1 MKKEKDSAV
10 KRFLENP
17 AHFCDLF
24 NGSLFGGKQVL
35 KAGSLE
41 SLPGEA
47 IVSFADK
54 DGRKVT
60 VRRYRDAVRKA
71 CGNTMYAVFAVEGQ
85 GNTHYAMPVREMLY
99 DAMSYTSQV
108 EQAAVKH
115 RENGDY
121 ENSAQFLSGFF
132 PEDRLVPVVTLCLYY
147 GTTPWDGPMELLDMM
162 DIPEEFNDMRP
173 YLSNYRLNLIQ
184 PENAEPDNFRTDWK
198 LIFSLMKMAGDGT
211 GMKEYIQENSEMFR
225 HIPPDT
231 YDMLKALLHA
241 DRWWK
246 ADADSGKGETDM
258 CKALEE
264 IEEMARLQ
272 GEKEGEQL
280 LLIKLACRKLGK
292 GKSPEEAADEL
303 EENTETIRKIY
314 QAAKEFA
321 PDYDCVQIYHRLKS
335 GNVLPDAL

>member
-60 VRRYRDAVRKA
+60 VKRYRDAVRKA
-71 CGNTMYAVFAVEGQ
+71 CGNALYAIFAVEGQ
-85 GNTHYAMPVREMLY
+85 DKAHYAMPVREMLY

-108 EQAAVKH
+108 EQAALRH

-121 ENSAQFLSGFF
+121 QNSAQFLSGFF

-162 DIPEEFNDMRP
+162 DIPEEFEDMRP

-198 LIFSLMKMAGDGT
+198 LIFSLLKMAGDGT

-264 IEEMARLQ
+264 IEEMAKQ
-272 GEKEGEQL
+272 EGEIL
-280 LLIKLACRKLGK
+280 LLIKQACRKLGK
-292 GKSPEEAADEL
+292 GKSPEEAAEEL
-303 EENTETIRKIY
+303 EESVETIRKIY
-314 QAAKEFA
+314 QAAEEFA
-321 PDYDCVQIYHRLKS
+321 PDYDNVQIYHRLKS
-335 GNVLPDAL
+335 GNDFSSAL

>member
-41 SLPGEA
+41 SLPGES

-60 VRRYRDAVRKA
+60 VKRYRDAVRKA
-71 CGNTMYAVFAVEGQ
+71 CGNALYAIFAVEGQ
-85 GNTHYAMPVREMLY
+85 DKAHYAMPVREMLY
-99 DAMSYTSQV
+99 DAMSYTNQV
-108 EQAAVKH
+108 EQAAVRH
-115 RENGDY
+115 RENRDY
-121 ENSAQFLSGFF
+121 QNSAQFLSGFF

-162 DIPEEFNDMRP
+162 DIPEEFEDMRP

-198 LIFSLMKMAGDGT
+198 LIFSLLKMAGDGT

-246 ADADSGKGETDM
+246 ADADSGKGE
-258 CKALEE
+258 
-264 IEEMARLQ
+264 I
-272 GEKEGEQL
+272 L
-280 LLIKLACRKLGK
+280 LLIKLACRKLEK
-292 GKSPEEAADEL
+292 GKSPEEAAEEL
-303 EENTETIRKIY
+303 EESVETIRKIY
-314 QAAKEFA
+314 QAAEEFA
-321 PDYDCVQIYHRLKS
+321 PDYDNVQIYHRLKR
-335 GNVLPDAL
+335 GNDFSSAL

>member
-60 VRRYRDAVRKA
+60 VKRYRDAVRKA
-71 CGNTMYAVFAVEGQ
+71 CGNALYAIFAVEGQ
-85 GNTHYAMPVREMLY
+85 DKAHYAMPVREMLY

-108 EQAAVKH
+108 EQATVRH

-121 ENSAQFLSGFF
+121 QNSAQFLSGFF

-162 DIPEEFNDMRP
+162 DIPEEFEDMRP

-198 LIFSLMKMAGDGT
+198 LIFSLLKMAGDGT
-211 GMKEYIQENSEMFR
+211 GMKEYIQENSEVFR

-246 ADADSGKGETDM
+246 ADADSGKGE
-258 CKALEE
+258 
-264 IEEMARLQ
+264 I
-272 GEKEGEQL
+272 L
-280 LLIKLACRKLGK
+280 LLIKLACRKLEK
-292 GKSPEEAADEL
+292 GKSPEEAAEEL
-303 EENTETIRKIY
+303 EESVETIRKIY
-314 QAAKEFA
+314 QAAEEFA
-321 PDYDCVQIYHRLKS
+321 PDYDNVQIYHRLKS
-335 GNVLPDAL
+335 GNDFSSAL

>member
-60 VRRYRDAVRKA
+60 VKRYRDAVRKA
-71 CGNTMYAVFAVEGQ
+71 CGNALYAIFAVEGQ
-85 GNTHYAMPVREMLY
+85 DKAHYAMPVREMLY

-108 EQAAVKH
+108 EQAAVRH
-115 RENGDY
+115 RENADY
-121 ENSAQFLSGFF
+121 QNSAQFLSGFF

-162 DIPEEFNDMRP
+162 DIPEEFEDMRP

-198 LIFSLMKMAGDGT
+198 LIFSLLKMAGDGT

-246 ADADSGKGETDM
+246 ADADSGKGE
-258 CKALEE
+258 
-264 IEEMARLQ
+264 I
-272 GEKEGEQL
+272 L
-280 LLIKLACRKLGK
+280 LLIKLACRKLEK
-292 GKSPEEAADEL
+292 GKSPEEAAEEL
-303 EENTETIRKIY
+303 EESVETIRKIY
-314 QAAKEFA
+314 QAAEEFA
-321 PDYDCVQIYHRLKS
+321 PDYDNVQIYHRLKS
-335 GNVLPDAL
+335 GNDFSSAL

>member
-60 VRRYRDAVRKA
+60 VKRYRDAVRKA
-71 CGNTMYAVFAVEGQ
+71 CGNALYAIFAVEGQ
-85 GNTHYAMPVREMLY
+85 DKAHYAMPVREMLY
-99 DAMSYTSQV
+99 DAMSYTNQV
-108 EQAAVKH
+108 EQAAVRH
-115 RENGDY
+115 RENRDY
-121 ENSAQFLSGFF
+121 QNSAQFLSGFF

-162 DIPEEFNDMRP
+162 DIPEEFEDMRP

-198 LIFSLMKMAGDGT
+198 LIFSLLKMAGDGT

-231 YDMLKALLHA
+231 FDMLKALLHA

-246 ADADSGKGETDM
+246 ADADSGKGE
-258 CKALEE
+258 
-264 IEEMARLQ
+264 I
-272 GEKEGEQL
+272 L
-280 LLIKLACRKLGK
+280 LLIKLACRKLEK
-292 GKSPEEAADEL
+292 GKSPEEAAEEL
-303 EENTETIRKIY
+303 EESVETIRKIY
-314 QAAKEFA
+314 QAAEEFA
-321 PDYDCVQIYHRLKS
+321 PDYDNVQIYHRLKR
-335 GNVLPDAL
+335 GNDFSSAL

>member
-60 VRRYRDAVRKA
+60 VKRYRDAVRKA
-71 CGNTMYAVFAVEGQ
+71 CGNALYAIFAVEGQ
-85 GNTHYAMPVREMLY
+85 DKAHYAMPVREMLY
-99 DAMSYTSQV
+99 DAMSYTNQV
-108 EQAAVKH
+108 EQAAVRH
-115 RENGDY
+115 RENRDY
-121 ENSAQFLSGFF
+121 QNSAQFLSGFF

-162 DIPEEFNDMRP
+162 DIPEEFEDMRP

-198 LIFSLMKMAGDGT
+198 LIFSLLKMAGDGT

-246 ADADSGKGETDM
+246 ADADSGKGE
-258 CKALEE
+258 
-264 IEEMARLQ
+264 I
-272 GEKEGEQL
+272 L
-280 LLIKLACRKLGK
+280 LLIKLACRKLEK
-292 GKSPEEAADEL
+292 GKSPEEAAEEL
-303 EENTETIRKIY
+303 EESVETIRKIY
-314 QAAKEFA
+314 QAAEEFA
-321 PDYDCVQIYHRLKS
+321 PDYDNVQIYHRLKS
-335 GNVLPDAL
+335 GNDFSSAL

>member
-41 SLPGEA
+41 SLPGES

-60 VRRYRDAVRKA
+60 VKRYRDAVRKA
-71 CGNTMYAVFAVEGQ
+71 CGNALYAIFAVEGQ
-85 GNTHYAMPVREMLY
+85 DKAHYAMPVREMLY

-108 EQAAVKH
+108 EQAALRH

-121 ENSAQFLSGFF
+121 QNSAQFLSGFF

-162 DIPEEFNDMRP
+162 DIPEEFEDMRP

-198 LIFSLMKMAGDGT
+198 LIFSLLKMAGDGT

-246 ADADSGKGETDM
+246 ADADSGKGE
-258 CKALEE
+258 
-264 IEEMARLQ
+264 I
-272 GEKEGEQL
+272 L
-280 LLIKLACRKLGK
+280 LLIKLACRKLEK
-292 GKSPEEAADEL
+292 GKSPEEAAEEL
-303 EENTETIRKIY
+303 EESVETIRKIY
-314 QAAKEFA
+314 QAAEEFA
-321 PDYDCVQIYHRLKS
+321 PDYDNVQIYHRLKS
-335 GNVLPDAL
+335 GNDFSSAL

>member
-60 VRRYRDAVRKA
+60 VKRYRDAVRKA
-71 CGNTMYAVFAVEGQ
+71 CGNALYAIFAVEGQ
-85 GNTHYAMPVREMLY
+85 DKAHYAMPVREMLY

-108 EQAAVKH
+108 EQAALRH

-121 ENSAQFLSGFF
+121 QNSAQFLSGFF

-162 DIPEEFNDMRP
+162 DIPEEFEDMRP

-198 LIFSLMKMAGDGT
+198 LIFSLLKMAGDGT
-211 GMKEYIQENSEMFR
+211 GMKEYIQENSEVFR

-246 ADADSGKGETDM
+246 ADADSGKGE
-258 CKALEE
+258 
-264 IEEMARLQ
+264 I
-272 GEKEGEQL
+272 L
-280 LLIKLACRKLGK
+280 LLIKLACRKLEK
-292 GKSPEEAADEL
+292 GKSPEEAAEEL
-303 EENTETIRKIY
+303 EESVETIRKIY
-314 QAAKEFA
+314 QAVEEFA
-321 PDYDCVQIYHRLKS
+321 PDYDNVQIYHRLKS
-335 GNVLPDAL
+335 GNDFSSAL

>member
-60 VRRYRDAVRKA
+60 VKRYRDAVRKA
-71 CGNTMYAVFAVEGQ
+71 CGNALYAIFAVEGQ
-85 GNTHYAMPVREMLY
+85 DKAHYAMPVREMLY
-99 DAMSYTSQV
+99 DAMSYTNQV
-108 EQAAVKH
+108 EQAAVRH
-115 RENGDY
+115 RENRDY
-121 ENSAQFLSGFF
+121 QNSAQFLSGFF
-132 PEDRLVPVVTLCLYY
+132 PEDRLVPGVTLCLFY

-162 DIPEEFNDMRP
+162 DIPEEFEDMRP

-198 LIFSLMKMAGDGT
+198 LIFSLLKMAGDGT

-246 ADADSGKGETDM
+246 ADADSGKGE
-258 CKALEE
+258 
-264 IEEMARLQ
+264 I
-272 GEKEGEQL
+272 L
-280 LLIKLACRKLGK
+280 LLIKLACRKLEK
-292 GKSPEEAADEL
+292 GKSPEEAAEEL
-303 EENTETIRKIY
+303 EESVETIRKIY
-314 QAAKEFA
+314 QAAEEFA
-321 PDYDCVQIYHRLKS
+321 PDYDNVQIYHRLKR
-335 GNVLPDAL
+335 GNDFSSAL

>member
-1 MKKEKDSAV
+1 MYTCMKKEKDSAV

-60 VRRYRDAVRKA
+60 VKRYRDAVRKA
-71 CGNTMYAVFAVEGQ
+71 CGNALYAIFAVEGQ
-85 GNTHYAMPVREMLY
+85 DKAHYAMPVREMLY
-99 DAMSYTSQV
+99 DAMSYTNQV
-108 EQAAVKH
+108 EQAAVRH
-115 RENGDY
+115 RENRDY
-121 ENSAQFLSGFF
+121 QNSAQFLSGFF

-162 DIPEEFNDMRP
+162 DIPEEFEDMRP

-184 PENAEPDNFRTDWK
+184 PENAEPANFRTDWK
-198 LIFSLMKMAGDGT
+198 LIFSLLKMAGDGT

-246 ADADSGKGETDM
+246 ADADSGKGE
-258 CKALEE
+258 
-264 IEEMARLQ
+264 I
-272 GEKEGEQL
+272 L
-280 LLIKLACRKLGK
+280 LLIKLACRKLEK
-292 GKSPEEAADEL
+292 GKSPEEAAEEL
-303 EENTETIRKIY
+303 EESVETIRKIY
-314 QAAKEFA
+314 QAAEEFA
-321 PDYDCVQIYHRLKS
+321 PDYDNVQIYHRLKR
-335 GNVLPDAL
+335 GNDFSSAL

>member
-60 VRRYRDAVRKA
+60 VKRYRDAVRKA
-71 CGNTMYAVFAVEGQ
+71 CGNALYAIFAVEGQ
-85 GNTHYAMPVREMLY
+85 DKAHYAMPVREMLY

-108 EQAAVKH
+108 EQAALRH

-121 ENSAQFLSGFF
+121 QNSAQFLSGFF
-132 PEDRLVPVVTLCLYY
+132 PEDRLVPVVTLCIYY

-162 DIPEEFNDMRP
+162 DIPEEFEDMRP

-198 LIFSLMKMAGDGT
+198 LIFSLLKMAGDGT
-211 GMKEYIQENSEMFR
+211 GMKEYIQENSEVFR

-246 ADADSGKGETDM
+246 ADADSGKGE
-258 CKALEE
+258 
-264 IEEMARLQ
+264 I
-272 GEKEGEQL
+272 L
-280 LLIKLACRKLGK
+280 LLIKLACRKLEK
-292 GKSPEEAADEL
+292 GKSPEEAAEEL
-303 EENTETIRKIY
+303 EESVETIRKIY
-314 QAAKEFA
+314 QAVEEFA
-321 PDYDCVQIYHRLKS
+321 PDYDNVQIYHRLKS
-335 GNVLPDAL
+335 GNDFSSAL

>member
-60 VRRYRDAVRKA
+60 VKRYRDAVRKA
-71 CGNTMYAVFAVEGQ
+71 CGNALYAIFAVEGQ
-85 GNTHYAMPVREMLY
+85 DKAHYAMPVREMLY
-99 DAMSYTSQV
+99 DAMSYTNQV
-108 EQAAVKH
+108 EQAAVRH
-115 RENGDY
+115 RENRDY
-121 ENSAQFLSGFF
+121 QNSAQFLSGFF

-162 DIPEEFNDMRP
+162 DIPEEFEDMRP

-198 LIFSLMKMAGDGT
+198 LIFSLLKMAGDGT

-246 ADADSGKGETDM
+246 ADADSGKGE
-258 CKALEE
+258 
-264 IEEMARLQ
+264 I
-272 GEKEGEQL
+272 L
-280 LLIKLACRKLGK
+280 LLIKLACRKLVK
-292 GKSPEEAADEL
+292 GKSPEEAAEEL
-303 EENTETIRKIY
+303 EESVETIRKIY
-314 QAAKEFA
+314 QAAEEFA
-321 PDYDCVQIYHRLKS
+321 PDYDNVQIYHRLKS
-335 GNVLPDAL
+335 GNDFSSAL

>member
-60 VRRYRDAVRKA
+60 VKRYRDAVRKA
-71 CGNTMYAVFAVEGQ
+71 CGNALYAIFAVEGQ
-85 GNTHYAMPVREMLY
+85 DKAHYAMPVREMLY
-99 DAMSYTSQV
+99 DAMSYTNQV
-108 EQAAVKH
+108 EQAAVRH
-115 RENGDY
+115 RENRDY
-121 ENSAQFLSGFF
+121 QNSAQFLSGFF
-132 PEDRLVPVVTLCLYY
+132 PEDRLVPGVTLCLYY

-162 DIPEEFNDMRP
+162 DIPEEFEDMRP

-198 LIFSLMKMAGDGT
+198 LIFSLLKMAGDGT

-246 ADADSGKGETDM
+246 ADADSGKGE
-258 CKALEE
+258 
-264 IEEMARLQ
+264 I
-272 GEKEGEQL
+272 L
-280 LLIKLACRKLGK
+280 LLIKLACRKLEK
-292 GKSPEEAADEL
+292 GKSPEEAAEEL
-303 EENTETIRKIY
+303 EESVETIRKIY
-314 QAAKEFA
+314 QAAEEFA
-321 PDYDCVQIYHRLKS
+321 PDYDNVQIYHRLKR
-335 GNVLPDAL
+335 GNDFSSAL

>member
-60 VRRYRDAVRKA
+60 VKRYRDAVRKA
-71 CGNTMYAVFAVEGQ
+71 CGNALYAIFAVEGQ
-85 GNTHYAMPVREMLY
+85 DKAHYAMPVREMLY

-108 EQAAVKH
+108 EQAALRH

-121 ENSAQFLSGFF
+121 QNSAQFLSGFF

-162 DIPEEFNDMRP
+162 DIPEEFEDMRP

-198 LIFSLMKMAGDGT
+198 LIFSLLKMAGDGT

-246 ADADSGKGETDM
+246 ADADSGKGE
-258 CKALEE
+258 
-264 IEEMARLQ
+264 I
-272 GEKEGEQL
+272 L
-280 LLIKLACRKLGK
+280 LLIKLACRKLEK
-292 GKSPEEAADEL
+292 GKSPEEAAEEL
-303 EENTETIRKIY
+303 EESVETIRKIY
-314 QAAKEFA
+314 QAAEEFA
-321 PDYDCVQIYHRLKS
+321 PDYDNVQIYHRLKS
-335 GNVLPDAL
+335 GNDFSSAL

>member
-60 VRRYRDAVRKA
+60 VKRYRDAVRKA
-71 CGNTMYAVFAVEGQ
+71 CGNALYAIFAVEGQ
-85 GNTHYAMPVREMLY
+85 DKAHYAMPVREMLY

-108 EQAAVKH
+108 EQAAVRH
-115 RENGDY
+115 RENADY
-121 ENSAQFLSGFF
+121 QNSAQFLSGFF

-162 DIPEEFNDMRP
+162 DIPEEFEDMRP

-198 LIFSLMKMAGDGT
+198 LIFSLLKMAGDGT

-246 ADADSGKGETDM
+246 ADADSGKGE
-258 CKALEE
+258 
-264 IEEMARLQ
+264 I
-272 GEKEGEQL
+272 L
-280 LLIKLACRKLGK
+280 LLIKLACRKLVK
-292 GKSPEEAADEL
+292 GKSPEEAAEEL
-303 EENTETIRKIY
+303 EESVETIRKIY
-314 QAAKEFA
+314 QAAEEFA
-321 PDYDCVQIYHRLKS
+321 PDYDNVQIYHRLKS
-335 GNVLPDAL
+335 GNDFSSAL

>member
-1 MKKEKDSAV
+1 MYTCMKKEKDSAV

-60 VRRYRDAVRKA
+60 VKRYRDAVRKA
-71 CGNTMYAVFAVEGQ
+71 CGNALYAIFAVEGQ
-85 GNTHYAMPVREMLY
+85 DKAHYAMPVREMLY
-99 DAMSYTSQV
+99 DAMSYTNQV
-108 EQAAVKH
+108 EQAAVRH
-115 RENGDY
+115 RENRDY
-121 ENSAQFLSGFF
+121 QNSAQFLSGFF

-162 DIPEEFNDMRP
+162 DIPEEFEDMRP

-198 LIFSLMKMAGDGT
+198 LIF
-211 GMKEYIQENSEMFR
+211 
-225 HIPPDT
+225 H
-231 YDMLKALLHA
+231 
-241 DRWWK
+241 
-246 ADADSGKGETDM
+246 
-258 CKALEE
+258 C
-264 IEEMARLQ
+264 
-272 GEKEGEQL
+272 
-280 LLIKLACRKLGK
+280 
-292 GKSPEEAADEL
+292 
-303 EENTETIRKIY
+303 
-314 QAAKEFA
+314 
-321 PDYDCVQIYHRLKS
+321 
-335 GNVLPDAL
+335 

>member
-60 VRRYRDAVRKA
+60 VKRYRDAVRKA
-71 CGNTMYAVFAVEGQ
+71 CGNALYAIFAVEGQ
-85 GNTHYAMPVREMLY
+85 DKAHYAMPVREMLY
-99 DAMSYTSQV
+99 DAMSYTNQV
-108 EQAAVKH
+108 EQAAVRH
-115 RENGDY
+115 RENRDY
-121 ENSAQFLSGFF
+121 QNSAQFLSGFF

-162 DIPEEFNDMRP
+162 DIPEEFEDMRP

-198 LIFSLMKMAGDGT
+198 LIFSLLKMAGDGT
-211 GMKEYIQENSEMFR
+211 GMKEYIQENSEVFR

-246 ADADSGKGETDM
+246 ADADSGKGE
-258 CKALEE
+258 
-264 IEEMARLQ
+264 I
-272 GEKEGEQL
+272 L
-280 LLIKLACRKLGK
+280 LLIKLACRKLVK
-292 GKSPEEAADEL
+292 GKSPDEAAEEL
-303 EENTETIRKIY
+303 EESVETIRKIY
-314 QAAKEFA
+314 QAAAEFA
-321 PDYDCVQIYHRLKS
+321 PDYDNVQIYHRLKS
-335 GNVLPDAL
+335 GNDFSSAL

>member
-1 MKKEKDSAV
+1 MYTCMKKEKDSAV

-60 VRRYRDAVRKA
+60 VKRYRDAVRKA
-71 CGNTMYAVFAVEGQ
+71 CGNALYAIFAVEGQ
-85 GNTHYAMPVREMLY
+85 DKAHYAMPVREMLY
-99 DAMSYTSQV
+99 DAMSYTNQV
-108 EQAAVKH
+108 EQAAVRH
-115 RENGDY
+115 RENRDY
-121 ENSAQFLSGFF
+121 QNSAQFLSGFF

-162 DIPEEFNDMRP
+162 DIPEEFEDMRP

-198 LIFSLMKMAGDGT
+198 LIFSLLKMAGDGT

-246 ADADSGKGETDM
+246 ADADSGKGE
-258 CKALEE
+258 
-264 IEEMARLQ
+264 I
-272 GEKEGEQL
+272 L
-280 LLIKLACRKLGK
+280 LLIKLACRKLEK
-292 GKSPEEAADEL
+292 GKSPEEAAEEL
-303 EENTETIRKIY
+303 EESVETIRKIY
-314 QAAKEFA
+314 QAAEEFA
-321 PDYDCVQIYHRLKS
+321 PDYDNVQIYHRLKR
-335 GNVLPDAL
+335 GNDFSSAL

>member
-60 VRRYRDAVRKA
+60 VKRYRDAVRKA
-71 CGNTMYAVFAVEGQ
+71 CGNALYAIFAVEGQ
-85 GNTHYAMPVREMLY
+85 DKAHYAMPVREMLY
-99 DAMSYTSQV
+99 DAMSYTNQV
-108 EQAAVKH
+108 EQAAVRH
-115 RENGDY
+115 RENRDY
-121 ENSAQFLSGFF
+121 QNSAQFLSGFF

-162 DIPEEFNDMRP
+162 DIPEEFEDMRP

-198 LIFSLMKMAGDGT
+198 LIFSLLKMAGDGT

-246 ADADSGKGETDM
+246 ADADSGKGE
-258 CKALEE
+258 
-264 IEEMARLQ
+264 I
-272 GEKEGEQL
+272 L
-280 LLIKLACRKLGK
+280 LLIKLACRKLEK
-292 GKSPEEAADEL
+292 GKSPEEAAEEL
-303 EENTETIRKIY
+303 EESVETIRKIY
-314 QAAKEFA
+314 QAAEEFA
-321 PDYDCVQIYHRLKS
+321 PDYDNVQIYHRLKR
-335 GNVLPDAL
+335 GNDFSSAL

>member
-1 MKKEKDSAV
+1 MIMTNLLLLG
-10 KRFLENP
+10 FLP
-17 AHFCDLF
+17 S
-24 NGSLFGGKQVL
+24 GS
-35 KAGSLE
+35 AGSLE

-60 VRRYRDAVRKA
+60 VKRYRDAVRKA
-71 CGNTMYAVFAVEGQ
+71 CGNALYAIFAVEGQ
-85 GNTHYAMPVREMLY
+85 DKAHYAMPVREMLY
-99 DAMSYTSQV
+99 DAMSYTNQV
-108 EQAAVKH
+108 EQAAVRH
-115 RENGDY
+115 RENRDY
-121 ENSAQFLSGFF
+121 QNSAQFLSGFF

-162 DIPEEFNDMRP
+162 DIPEEFEDMRP

-198 LIFSLMKMAGDGT
+198 LIFSLLKMAGDGT

-246 ADADSGKGETDM
+246 ADADSGKGE
-258 CKALEE
+258 
-264 IEEMARLQ
+264 I
-272 GEKEGEQL
+272 L
-280 LLIKLACRKLGK
+280 LLIKLACRKLEK
-292 GKSPEEAADEL
+292 GKSPEEAAEEL
-303 EENTETIRKIY
+303 EESVETIRKIY
-314 QAAKEFA
+314 QAAEEFA
-321 PDYDCVQIYHRLKS
+321 PDYDNVQIYHRLKR
-335 GNVLPDAL
+335 GNDFSSAL